1 MKRFKR
7 LLGIVMII
15 SMIGFPVF
23 AQAKKQAVQKF
34 SVGTSTV
41 GGLMYVAGSGWAIL
55 MSKHFQGKYEFTP
68 EVTGGH
74 SANLFLL
81 DTGEAEFGTV
91 GAASAEEAYTGR
103 GSWTKGAKLNKSR
116 AMFPI
121 SPMSVTA
128 IALAGKGI
136 KTFTDLNGKVVGLG
150 SKGAGVDSQMRA
162 IIEARGIKV
171 KAYHNDG
178 WSATLN
184 ALADGHIDAVIT
196 MQTSPWPALVEL
208 QTTKEIQ
215 FIDLTEEDRAVMKRV
230 SPSLSDSVIP
240 AGSYKN
246 MKNDILS
253 VSDWKMM
260 YCSVDVPEEIVYE
273 LVKATYERYKDMV
286 ALHPALVDVT
296 AKNAISIPVLYHDGA
311 IRYYKEIGLKVAE
324 PIIKP
329 GMK

>member
-1 MKRFKR
+1 MKRIR
-7 LLGIVMII
+7 SLCVVVLLVLVIVTPAF
-15 SMIGFPVF
+15 SQV
-23 AQAKKQAVQKF
+23 KKVQKF

-41 GGLMYVAGSGWAIL
+41 GGLMYVAGSGWATL
-55 MSKHFQGKYEFTP
+55 MGKNFQGKYEFTP

-81 DTGEAEFGTV
+81 ETGEAEFGTV

-103 GSWTKGAKLNKSR
+103 GSWTKGAKLIKSR

-128 IALAGKGI
+128 IALAGKGV

-215 FIDLTEEDRAVMKRV
+215 FIDLTDEDRAVMKKV
-230 SPSLSDSVIP
+230 SPSLSDSIIP
-240 AGSYKN
+240 SGSYKN
-246 MKNDILS
+246 LNHDILS

-260 YCSVDVPEEIVYE
+260 YCSVDVPAEIVYE
-273 LVKATYERYKDMV
+273 LVKATYDRFKDMV

-296 AKNAISIPVLYHDGA
+296 AKNAILIPVLYHDGA
-311 IRYYKEIGLKVAE
+311 LKYYRDLGLTVVE

>member
-1 MKRFKR
+1 
-7 LLGIVMII
+7 
-15 SMIGFPVF
+15 
-23 AQAKKQAVQKF
+23 
-34 SVGTSTV
+34 
-41 GGLMYVAGSGWAIL
+41 
-55 MSKHFQGKYEFTP
+55 
-68 EVTGGH
+68 
-74 SANLFLL
+74 
-81 DTGEAEFGTV
+81 
-91 GAASAEEAYTGR
+91 
-103 GSWTKGAKLNKSR
+103 
-116 AMFPI
+116 
-121 SPMSVTA
+121 
-128 IALAGKGI
+128 
-136 KTFTDLNGKVVGLG
+136 
-150 SKGAGVDSQMRA
+150 
-162 IIEARGIKV
+162 
-171 KAYHNDG
+171 
-178 WSATLN
+178 
-184 ALADGHIDAVIT
+184 
-196 MQTSPWPALVEL
+196 VEL